1 MREWVHRPL
10 GLDVVPGQTVRCQGT
25 VLVAHAPAPAPCGP
39 AGGRELRWCRS
50 AP

>member
-10 GLDVVPGQTVRCQGT
+10 GLDVVPGQTARCQGT
-25 VLVAHAPAPAPCGP
+25 VLVAHGPGPAPCRP
-39 AGGRELRWCRS
+39 AGGWELRRPAS